1 MEGKGGIRTMEKET
15 YTLGNEA
22 ITCPYCGYESHQFE
36 HDESYTKDDL
46 DVHEYSYNLAISGY
60 FAVSNCWGCGQSYLV
75 QLRDG
80 KILNYHPEK
89 KTVTFEEQ
97 VKKNAERREVA
108 ETLCDAEFYAVKNR
122 CLETGEIYIEGYK
135 LGDRNLLPETYEF
148 DTLDEFL
155 EHLIVSIEAL
165 DSHFYRTEWK
175 DQELRDL
182 IYKAKV
188 EILTEYFEKSS
199 SPGFFK
205 SKKDYYKQRLD
216 YALVLARSESNCLVN
231 RDMHYYD
238 DEDRYNPEY
247 TSLNSNVNYLLSAKK
262 RFEESEEMD
271 LYVLEL
277 ANSLSR
283 RYDYSY

>member
-1 MEGKGGIRTMEKET
+1 MEKET
-15 YTLGNEA
+15 YTLGDEA
-22 ITCPYCGYESHQFE
+22 ITCPHCGYESYE
-36 HDESYTKDDL
+36 YKRDESYTRDDF
-46 DVHEYSYNLAISGY
+46 DVCKHNVFSPDFTVCY
-60 FAVSNCWGCGQSYLV
+60 CGMCNQYYLV
-75 QLRDG
+75 QLDEG
-80 KILNYHPEK
+80 KILNYRPK
-89 KTVTFEEQ
+89 KRQVTRDEQ
-97 VKKNAERREVA
+97 IKKNAERREATEELRDV
-108 ETLCDAEFYAVKNR
+108 EFEVVQER
-122 CLETGEIYIEGYK
+122 CRETGEFYIEGYK

-155 EHLIVSIEAL
+155 EHLIVSVEAL

-199 SPGFFK
+199 NPGFFE
-205 SKKDYYKQRLD
+205 SKKDYYKRRLD
-216 YALVLARSESNCLVN
+216 YALVIARSASYSIVN

-247 TSLNSNVNYLLSAKK
+247 TSVNSDVNYLVNAKK
-262 RFEESEEMD
+262 LFEETEETD
-271 LYVLEL
+271 PYVLEL
-277 ANSLSR
+277 ADSLSR